1 MLPFKAGDKKAT
13 ATELNM
19 ERIRYSQ
26 VVKAQFEV
34 FRRYYPELIER
45 NQIKYPIDDKLLAQ
59 MPELHQHVNP
69 PREPPAMKRVL
80 LETSEFENL
89 LYLWEF
95 FNNFK
100 DFLDIPKFSLEE
112 LQAALKFNV
121 DANDAELL
129 EACFDRGDDELEP
142 FTWEQRMTMKEIRES
157 GFNLINQLHS
167 SLARLI
173 ICDLEKLNGGDP
185 AAAFNQSNQIGI
197 RGHVPN

>member
-1 MLPFKAGDKKAT
+1 MLPFKAGDKRAS
-13 ATELNM
+13 ATEQNM
-19 ERIRYSQ
+19 ERIRFSQ
-26 VVKAQFEV
+26 VIKAQFEV

-59 MPELHQHVNP
+59 MPELHQHVSP
-69 PREPPAMKRVL
+69 PKEPPVLKRVL
-80 LETSEFENL
+80 LETTEFENL

-112 LQAALKFNV
+112 LQAALKFSA
-121 DANDAELL
+121 DAREPDKL
-129 EACFDRGDDELEP
+129 EACFDRAECEVEP

-157 GFNLINQLHS
+157 GFNLVNQLHS
-167 SLARLI
+167 ALARLI
-173 ICDLEKLNGGDP
+173 ISDLEKLNGGNPLD
-185 AAAFNQSNQIGI
+185 AFNQSTQIGI